1 MMEFDT
7 ATNDNDVYRK
17 IFASRRDPYLLDS
30 GRNYTEINIDDLYPV
45 PTQGQK

>member
-17 IFASRRDPYLLDS
+17 IFESRRDPYLLDG
-30 GRNYTEINIDDLYPV
+30 GRFTTELNLDDLYPV

>member
-17 IFASRRDPYLLDS
+17 IFESRRDPYLLES
-30 GRNYTEINIDDLYPV
+30 GRYHTELNIDDLYPV
-45 PTQGQK
+45 PKSGQK